1 MKLGNSGIF
10 IALII
15 AAIVILITVNNKSV
29 LQSQNYSSINYT
41 YTNPPTFSTTN
52 TTTTITTTT
61 TTTTTTPAE
70 FRLIGYFWGG
80 DPDSQIDSLEYSKF
94 TNIIYCQLIVTS
106 STDPTLTFGTGSA
119 YELYQVVTKSH
130 SAGCYIQICLTGGD
144 WLGSSDLN
152 TIMANS
158 TNRNQLASNLSSF
171 VTTYNLDGVDIDWE
185 TNIPYQSNYNS
196 FLSSLYSDLSGK
208 IISITGPADY
218 SNTDNR
224 WFTTT
229 TVNNYV
235 DFVNLMMYD
244 IHPYPEASL
253 LADVET
259 YTTEWL
265 TAGFN
270 SYKLNLGIPAFGYT
284 PTSGSGDY
292 YAIIS
297 NINPSNSQNYT
308 AGSTPWTTSP
318 TEFWWSGYNLNQ
330 SKTSYA
336 KNVDLGGLFIYCA
349 NEDAC
354 GNAKSIIDAI
364 Q

>member
-1 MKLGNSGIF
+1 MIRRWLIR
-10 IALII
+10 IVPIAALIFSGL
-15 AAIVILITVNNKSV
+15 VFLPSSV
-29 LQSQNYSSINYT
+29 GATSM
-41 YTNPPTFSTTN
+41 
-52 TTTTITTTT
+52 
-61 TTTTTTPAE
+61 
-70 FRLIGYFWGG
+70 RMVGYFWGA
-80 DPDSQIDSLEYSKF
+80 DPDSQIDTLEYSKY
-94 TNIIYCQLIVTS
+94 TNIIYCQVEVTS
-106 STDPTLTFGTGSA
+106 STDPTLVYAVGDSGSLA
-119 YELYQVVTKSH
+119 SVTTKTH
-130 SAGCYIQICLTGGD
+130 TAGGLIQICLIGGD
-144 WLGSSDLN
+144 WVENPDRLTG
-152 TIMANS
+152 IMANS
-158 TNRNQLASNLSSF
+158 TYRNTLASNLATF
-171 VTTYNLDGVDIDWE
+171 VTDNSLDGVDIDWE
-185 TNIPYQSNYNS
+185 TSTAHQSNYNS